1 MDDIKQQKQNFN
13 IELCWEKEREIFNGW
28 KQRSFK
34 AKKLSTGRDVTA
46 VQKLATKA
54 KAIMTEILCFN
65 DHKGSGHV
73 LDHKRKS

>member
-1 MDDIKQQKQNFN
+1 M
-13 IELCWEKEREIFNGW
+13 EKEREIFNGW

-54 KAIMTEILCFN
+54 KEIMSEILRFN
-65 DHKGSGHV
+65 DHKVSGHV
-73 LDHKRKS
+73 TLITNGRVETEHFL